1 MSDMA
6 SRLESIRDQLAEVAT
21 QLAGSAQ
28 TEAAGRLQ
36 SLAGEMER
44 VIADLQEPSSPQPSR
59 KVRRK
64 LPDVEKCP
72 RCTIRSLH
80 IVPEEVRTGADG
92 ADEVLWHCASCG
104 HEVWRKDS

>member
-1 MSDMA
+1 MSDIA
-6 SRLESIRDQLAEVAT
+6 SRLKSIRDQLAEVAT
-21 QLAGSAQ
+21 QLAGTSQ

-36 SLAGEMER
+36 SLAGELER
-44 VIADLQEPSSPQPSR
+44 AIAGVEPPASPQRSR

-92 ADEVLWHCASCG
+92 AEEVLWSCASCG

>member
-1 MSDMA
+1 MSDIA

-21 QLAGSAQ
+21 QLAGASQ

-36 SLAGEMER
+36 SLAGELER
-44 VIADLQEPSSPQPSR
+44 LIADLPQPPSPQRSR
-59 KVRRK
+59 KARRK

-80 IVPEEVRTGADG
+80 IVPEEVRTGGDG
-92 ADEVLWHCASCG
+92 ADEVLWSCASCG
-104 HEVWRKDS
+104 HEVWRRDS

>member
-1 MSDMA
+1 MSDIA

-21 QLAGSAQ
+21 QLAGASQ

-36 SLAGEMER
+36 SLAGELER
-44 VIADLQEPSSPQPSR
+44 LIADLPQPPSPQRSR
-59 KVRRK
+59 KARRK

-80 IVPEEVRTGADG
+80 IVPEEVRTGSDG
-92 ADEVLWHCASCG
+92 ADEVLWSCASCG
-104 HEVWRKDS
+104 HEVWRRDS